1 MDGSES
7 VKFFPQ
13 IYKSE
18 GSHICYEYD
27 ILHERDMHMTWSLA
41 RKMMEND
48 PCWNKYV
55 LEHSAGKLELL

>member
-27 ILHERDMHMTWSLA
+27 ILHERDMHMT
-41 RKMMEND
+41 
-48 PCWNKYV
+48 
-55 LEHSAGKLELL
+55 